1 MNKLVFLF
9 TISSLLLG
17 CGPKQR
23 PSKTV
28 SPVPPATATPTQDP
42 VKARASEAF
51 QNFAGQ
57 LKSELTSAI
66 ESGGPV
72 QAVEVCHARAPE
84 IARSVSEELQIEMG
98 RSSHRPRNTSNA
110 PQPEVS
116 AFLEKYR
123 ETPAAEIPM
132 EVYEVE
138 GGKLVVAPIPTAPL
152 CLTCHGDPQTFS
164 PDLKA
169 ALAKFY
175 PEDQATGFDVGD
187 MRGVFW
193 ARMKQGE

>member
-1 MNKLVFLF
+1 MNKLLCLF
-9 TISSLLLG
+9 SISLLLVG
-17 CGPKQR
+17 CSPKLA
-23 PSKTV
+23 PAKTA
-28 SPVPPATATPTQDP
+28 SPASAATATPAQDP

-51 QNFAGQ
+51 QKFGGQ
-57 LKSELTSAI
+57 LKNELTSAI

-72 QAVEVCHARAPE
+72 QAVEVCHGRAPE
-84 IARSVSEELQIEMG
+84 IAKSVSEELQIEMG
-98 RSSHRPRNTSNA
+98 RSSHRLRNTSNA
-110 PQPEVS
+110 PQSEVA

-123 ETPAAEIPM
+123 EAPAAEIPV

-138 GGKLVVAPIPTAPL
+138 GDKLVVAPIPTAPL

-175 PEDQATGFDVGD
+175 PEDQATGFEVGD

-193 ARMKQGE
+193 AKIKPGE